1 MFQVGDAVIHP
12 HRGAGK
18 VVDIEKLQCLGSNKW
33 YYSITLMDGSETKV
47 WVPVQDAESDGV
59 RYPISKSQ
67 LNRVW
72 RILGAE
78 AEPLPADHK
87 ERHQLLH
94 EKISG
99 DVFGAVAAAVR
110 DMYWK
115 DHSVSSL
122 TIVGKRLYER
132 GLALLASEIA
142 VVQGCDF
149 VEAETKITSVLSNSL
164 AQDRSGQAS

>member
-18 VVDIEKLQCLGSNKW
+18 VVEIEKLQCLGSDKW
-33 YYSITLMDGSETKV
+33 YYSITLVDGSGTQV
-47 WVPVQDAESDGV
+47 WVAVQDAERDGV

-72 RILGAE
+72 RILRAE
-78 AEPLPADHK
+78 PEPLPADHN
-87 ERHQLLH
+87 ERHQLLQ
-94 EKISG
+94 EKISS
-99 DVFGAVAAAVR
+99 DVFGVVAEAVR

-115 DHSVSSL
+115 DHRVRSL

-132 GLALLASEIA
+132 GMMLLASEVA
-142 VVQGCDF
+142 VVQGSDYAAA
-149 VEAETKITSVLSNSL
+149 EAMIADILGASLDTKP
-164 AQDRSGQAS
+164 AA